1 MGTFLHKHESGRA
14 AREQARPQGA
24 EWVGDVD
31 KKSTVGEGQG
41 GCFLTLHFFQAPWR
55 PHRGPERSPL
65 GPRPSQKQQK
75 RNRELDLIEP
85 AGAGVSRP
93 AGD

>member
-1 MGTFLHKHESGRA
+1 MGKFLHKHESGRA

-41 GCFLTLHFFQAPWR
+41 GCFPTLHFFQAPWR

-65 GPRPSQKQQK
+65 GPRPS
-75 RNRELDLIEP
+75 P
-85 AGAGVSRP
+85 AGAGFHDLRETEALHLTREVR
-93 AGD
+93 D